1 MVAEIPATVPVM
13 EPVLQAM
20 VQPVPERPEG
30 SGVVTPGTTLG
41 EAGASGEV
49 AVGSMG
55 GLGAGPSGP
64 SNEGVSQAVV
74 L

>member
-30 SGVVTPGTTLG
+30 SGVVTPGTRSVRL
-41 EAGASGEV
+41 APAAKLRLFPWV
-49 AVGSMG
+49 V
-55 GLGAGPSGP
+55 SGP
-64 SNEGVSQAVV
+64 VRPCRPAKG
-74 L
+74 